1 VGRAGLAT
9 VAVYA
14 ALGGLV
20 ILFLGLR
27 LGLPVALLVVGG
39 RSMEPTYRPGDL
51 LVAVRAGP
59 GDVEPGDVVVWCRPG
74 GGCTVHRLVS
84 VNGSYI
90 VTWGDN
96 RGTNPAPDPPVPASW
111 LRYRVV
117 ARVPREAAAGA
128 VAAGLVFYA
137 LRRRRRF

>member
-1 VGRAGLAT
+1 MRLEYIAYTVLA
-9 VAVYA
+9 VVV
-14 ALGGLV
+14 LL
-20 ILFLGLR
+20 LLGLR

-59 GDVEPGDVVVWCRPG
+59 GDVVPGDVVVWCRPG

-96 RGTNPAPDPPVPASW
+96 RATNPAPDPPVPAGW

-117 ARVPREAAAGA
+117 ARVPREVVVLA
-128 VAAGLVFYA
+128 VAAGLLGCVVRGRHR
-137 LRRRRRF
+137 L

>member
-1 VGRAGLAT
+1 MRLEYIAYTVLA
-9 VAVYA
+9 VVV
-14 ALGGLV
+14 LL
-20 ILFLGLR
+20 LLGLR

-59 GDVEPGDVVVWCRPG
+59 GDVVPGDVVVWCRPG

-96 RGTNPAPDPPVPASW
+96 RATNPAPDPPVPAGW

-117 ARVPREAAAGA
+117 ARVPQEVVVLA
-128 VAAGLVFYA
+128 VAAGLLGCVVRGRHR
-137 LRRRRRF
+137 L

>member
-1 VGRAGLAT
+1 LRLEYIAYTVLA
-9 VAVYA
+9 VVV
-14 ALGGLV
+14 LL
-20 ILFLGLR
+20 LLGLR

-59 GDVEPGDVVVWCRPG
+59 GDVVPGDVVVWCRPG

-96 RGTNPAPDPPVPASW
+96 RATNPAPDPPVPAGW

-117 ARVPREAAAGA
+117 ARVPREVVVLA
-128 VAAGLVFYA
+128 VAAGLLGCVVRGRHR
-137 LRRRRRF
+137 L